1 MRTVAVPEEIRHRLS
16 QWCTARIP
24 DEERRQR
31 QIGYTTSGDEVTIVD
46 RRAPTYPELRTAWTT
61 TPVARLRAGDPD
73 EGSWTL
79 YRPVGDDRWR
89 AVASGRDPLA
99 LLDSASD

>member
-1 MRTVAVPEEIRHRLS
+1 MRLVAVPEEIRHRLS

-24 DEERRQR
+24 AAERRDR
-31 QIGYTTSGDEVTIVD
+31 QIGYTISGDEVTIVD

-61 TPVARLRAGDPD
+61 TPVARLCAGDPE

-79 YRPVGDDRWR
+79 YRPVGDEGWER
-89 AVASGRDPLA
+89 VSTGTDPLA
-99 LLDSASD
+99 LLEQVRA